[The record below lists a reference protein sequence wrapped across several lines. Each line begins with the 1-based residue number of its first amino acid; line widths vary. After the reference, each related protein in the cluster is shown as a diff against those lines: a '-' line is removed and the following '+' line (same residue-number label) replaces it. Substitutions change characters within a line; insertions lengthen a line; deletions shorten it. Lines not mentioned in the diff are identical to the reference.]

1 MQRRPEGKQPT
12 QGQTLEHV
20 PPQSSFV
27 LLQGQDQTP
36 TLVCALKTV
45 PLQRECM
52 RGKVGMP
59 AVLLTSPASLSMA
72 TVILQGPTL
81 QASLVFPPS
90 SGLASSAHLCQKL
103 FTCRSGARHTGVT
116 WVRHPAREGVP
127 GLVPT
132 LPGSKAPSNPQPLSS
147 SASPSNMP

>member
-1 MQRRPEGKQPT
+1 MRRRPEGKQPT
-12 QGQTLEHV
+12 QGHTLEHV

-45 PLQRECM
+45 PLQREHT
-52 RGKVGMP
+52 RGKVDMP
-59 AVLLTSPASLSMA
+59 AVSLASPASLPMA

-81 QASLVFPPS
+81 QAQPSVPPS
-90 SGLASSAHLCQKL
+90 SGLASSAHLCHKL
-103 FTCRSGARHTGVT
+103 PTCRPGARNTGVT